1 MLNIF
6 GVVGHPLTHALA
18 PALFKAAF
26 AHLGMDEEFKRFD
39 FDPVDPETIANF
51 CYETD
56 LNQIGGFAVEAPY
69 RETIMTYMDHYDPL
83 AKIVGAVN
91 TVINTNHTL
100 IGHYTESLGALQAL
114 LEKTHIP
121 SKRALVLGTGAKG
134 RGLAYSLKEFG
145 AEVFVFDRELE
156 AAEALADEF
165 DITAIEHRNIEEEQ
179 FDILINA
186 TPVGAF
192 PERSACILTQDQI
205 PSHAVVMDLIS
216 NPIRTKLLEEAEHVG
231 AQTISGERTLLHSA
245 MLQFELWFKRELP
258 LEVMEDAL
266 YEALEKQSYSPGIKA
281 QFKSPFFKGLRKN
294 N

>member
-1 MLNIF
+1 MYKNF
-6 GVVGHPLTHALA
+6 GVVGHPLTQSLA

-26 AHLGMDEEFKRFD
+26 AHFEMDEEFKLFD
-39 FDPVDPETIANF
+39 FDPIDPETLANF

-56 LNQIGGFAVEAPY
+56 LNQIGGFTVESPY
-69 RETIMTYMDHYDPL
+69 RETVMMYMDHYDPL

-91 TVINTNHTL
+91 TVINTNSTL

-114 LEKTHIP
+114 LEKTHLP

-165 DITAIEHRNIEEEQ
+165 DITAIEHRDIEAEQ

-192 PERSACILTQDQI
+192 PERSASILTQDQI
-205 PSHAVVMDLIS
+205 PSHAVVMDLVS
-216 NPIRTKLLEEAEHVG
+216 NPIRTKLLEEAEQVG
-231 AQTISGERTLLHSA
+231 AQIISGERTLLHSA

-258 LEVMEDAL
+258 LEVMEEAL
-266 YEALEKQSYSPGIKA
+266 YEALEKNAGLPRAPRIK
-281 QFKSPFFKGLRKN
+281 KWPF
-294 N
+294 